1 MERRKQGH
9 WHQEMVSEIYL
20 KGEKEVE
27 LGAEMV
33 AFWVMEEEGLS
44 CVLGDKLGMKW
55 EGTVPGK
62 SKMLD
67 VV

>member
-1 MERRKQGH
+1 M
-9 WHQEMVSEIYL
+9 YL